1 MSRGFA
7 VRINLKVQEMRNA
20 MREKDNQAC
29 KNDYIDTALRSA
41 IKKHSEDYD
50 KDQPEWIF
58 TLHEIFA
65 W

>member
-50 KDQPEWIF
+50 KDEPQ
-58 TLHEIFA
+58 
-65 W
+65 